1 MSDLNLDGKV
11 ICNAFVKCN
20 NHDCSHG
27 IPHEHS
33 MYCRM
38 ACSADGV
45 PGGTCVPITRP
56 NDQCMYTIESID
68 GFVTTIPEDPA
79 PAIPEFNMDE
89 RIYICP
95 SHASCPNPDCIHKQF
110 HNRSAGC
117 ISECYYRG
125 VKYGYNCNEG
135 CREANNEEILQLF
148 REHEGEN
155 QHIDDLL
162 KEDDRAY
169 SEFMEEI
176 TKPMPEKPKPTHERV
191 KRFMNLEL

>member
-1 MSDLNLDGKV
+1 MTNLEGKV
-11 ICNAFVKCN
+11 ICNAFMKCN
-20 NHDCSHG
+20 DHDNCNHR

-33 MYCRM
+33 MFCRM
-38 ACSADGV
+38 ACGAGGV

-89 RIYICP
+89 
-95 SHASCPNPDCIHKQF
+95 
-110 HNRSAGC
+110 NRSAGC